1 MRLLK
6 LCIGMLTLDYD
17 YEKNILLTMTKGVI
31 GVEDM
36 LKHYNTIIKNDSFP
50 RKLNV
55 LIDCKGTM
63 CTTKPD
69 EIEIFYNKVTTA
81 IQKYKQIREA
91 ILVDQPYETAFVILF
106 EKLIQ
111 VENYEF
117 KIFYS
122 EKVAMNWLLNE
133 S

>member
-1 MRLLK
+1 
-6 LCIGMLTLDYD
+6 MLTLDYD
-17 YEKNILLTMTKGVI
+17 YEKNILMTLTKGVV

-36 LKHYNTIIKNDSFP
+36 LKHYNTIIENDSFP

-55 LIDCKGTM
+55 LIDCKGTN
-63 CTTKPD
+63 CATKPD
-69 EIEIFYNKVTTA
+69 EIDIFYNKVKTA

-91 ILVDQPYETAFVILF
+91 ILVNQPYETAFVILF
-106 EKLIQ
+106 EKLVQID
-111 VENYEF
+111 NYEF

-133 S
+133 DRP